1 MARTVKSSGKTAAA
15 RSDGPNKKAVV
26 VASKMPR
33 PTQAGKMPV
42 LTKTQAAKVKK
53 AAAKLKSEPK
63 IDRLNAKAPL
73 DVKKKR
79 RISHE
84 KRATAEIKKYQ
95 KSYELL
101 TKEAPMSRLCHEI
114 GSQFSV
120 VPLRWQRSGITA
132 VREATEA
139 YLNSVFTLCQ
149 RLTLFAGQKTVMP
162 KTMAFAIQTF
172 KDFADES
179 SYSGP
184 LKSEFFALG
193 GGRVAQQLR
202 GTAQAAQYN
211 QQIRELNAAKKAAAA
226 AKRAAKAAKAALKAA
241 EEPAEDAVEEQV
253 DSPPAA
259 DEAGEEAQVG
269 EFAGDQ

>member
-1 MARTVKSSGKTAAA
+1 MARTVMSTGKTAAA
-15 RSDGPNKKAVV
+15 RSAGPNKNALV

-53 AAAKLKSEPK
+53 AAAKLKSESK
-63 IDRLNAKAPL
+63 IDRLNAKVPL
-73 DVKKKR
+73 EGKKKR

-84 KRATAEIKKYQ
+84 KRADKEIKKYQ

-114 GSQFSV
+114 GSKTSV
-120 VPLRWQRSGITA
+120 VPLRWQRSAVTA
-132 VREATEA
+132 IREATEA
-139 YLNSVFTLCQ
+139 YLNAVFTLCQ

-162 KTMAFAIQTF
+162 KTMAFAMQTF

-184 LKSEFFALG
+184 LASEFFALG
-193 GGRVAQQLR
+193 GGRVVQQLR
-202 GTAQAAQYN
+202 GTAQALQYT
-211 QQIRELNAAKKAAAA
+211 QQIREANAAKKAAAA

-241 EEPAEDAVEEQV
+241 EEPAEDAADEQL
-253 DSPPAA
+253 DSPPA

-269 EFAGDQ
+269 EFAGDE